1 MSLFTVFLIVDLII
15 ILLSLPMLFI
25 GRVRWARLAALLP
38 IGFGLISLAIG
49 IYAHA
54 VSPFAGYRLAL
65 ALIFAA
71 AITAF
76 ICLLTA
82 RLLLSI
88 GPKPPAR

>member
-1 MSLFTVFLIVDLII
+1 MSLFPIFVIVDLII

-38 IGFGLISLAIG
+38 IGFGLIALAIG
-49 IYAHA
+49 VYAHA

-65 ALIFAA
+65 VLIFAA
-71 AITAF
+71 ALTAF

-82 RLLLSI
+82 RLLLSL
-88 GPKPPAR
+88 GPKPPAK